1 MKNEKNDLKAT
12 DIPGHA
18 RASRSILSSFL
29 PSRSVYSKEKREGY
43 DLKASAGQVQ
53 FETTQSACAG
63 SIRGLSCLLRE
74 VREAAEVVL
83 DAGKRLSGASAR
95 LRPGPVLPQLG
106 SI

>member
-1 MKNEKNDLKAT
+1 MR
-12 DIPGHA
+12 A
-18 RASRSILSSFL
+18 RAGLFSLLFYRVGLYIK
-29 PSRSVYSKEKREGY
+29 KEKREGY

-53 FETTQSACAG
+53 LETTQSACAG